1 MSLVYLSIFGK
12 LCGNIQSL
20 LLNKLMSLP
29 LQGMFKENIFIVDM
43 RKSPARDIWESP
55 EQKENVVD

>member
-1 MSLVYLSIFGK
+1 VSLVYLSIFGK